1 MVKEFRVMTDEC
13 VVLIGPM
20 FAGREAYANI
30 LAEDYGFEIP
40 EVISMRAPVTGG
52 EFGRK
57 IPIDTFLPRL
67 AERMIVA
74 NWEAFDGVYG
84 YDLWDILD
92 RKTPAVFYGTTR
104 SAMDIE
110 RFCGIKV
117 SRLFV
122 DLPVGM
128 LMENIKRRIPECSD
142 PLKYISGQKDCLMS
156 TIDSGQ
162 SAIMPGFSYLQV

>member
-1 MVKEFRVMTDEC
+1 MNEFRVRDDEC

-40 EVISMRAPVTGG
+40 QVISMRPPVTGG

-57 IPIDTFLPRL
+57 MPIDMFLPRL
-67 AERMIVA
+67 EEKMIFA
-74 NWEAFDGVYG
+74 NWEAFDGAYG
-84 YDLWDILD
+84 YYIWDVVD

-110 RFCGIKV
+110 RFCNIKV

-122 DLPVGM
+122 DPTVGV
-128 LMENIKRRIPECSD
+128 LIENIKRRIPECSD
-142 PLKYISGQKDCLMS
+142 PFKYISGQKDCLMS
-156 TIDSGQ
+156 VMDRGKD
-162 SAIMPGFSYLQV
+162 AIMPGFSYPAC